1 MAGMD
6 SYVIVILVL
15 CALTALGNGDD
26 AITKA
31 RSCSDIRKFY
41 TGKGFGLDEV
51 PLSEISGEHLRV
63 CPQGYTCCT
72 SAMEESLANLSRI
85 ETEHLLKIS
94 GHIQQATINAH
105 YKAFDEFFMEALNR
119 SEGSLQESFPSALG
133 PLYTE
138 NAHVFRDLYTD
149 LRRYFRGTS
158 NINLEE
164 ALNEF
169 WSRLLERLFKTVNRQ
184 YTIGDEYLE
193 CVSKN
198 MERLRPFGGKPHALW
213 TSVKSTFVSTRSFVQ
228 ALMVGGEVMRK
239 VSQLPMSAECT
250 RAIMKM
256 TYCPHCRGVA
266 SAKACPNYCLNVM
279 KGCLANQADLHT
291 EWRNLLDVLEQV
303 LNHMEAQVNVETV
316 ILTLPA
322 RMAEA
327 VSALRENMD
336 ALNPKVF
343 RACGELREGGTSSGA
358 QEEVKKGGKILVP
371 DKVGLGNRAMLEK
384 LVSGLRAW
392 LNTAGQYWVTQPVKI
407 CQEMESF
414 SVAVDED
421 KCWNGMTRGRYLP
434 EMMGDGLASQINN
447 PEVDI
452 DITKPHMRVRQ
463 QIMELK
469 MMTNRVKSAING
481 NDVEFQDTSDDVSGS
496 GSGLCAE
503 ENCPRGPRLI
513 LPNTD
518 SPRVYAF
525 PPENNKVRATGSHN
539 LPCSTLYLLSL
550 VTPLL
555 WR

>member
-85 ETEHLLKIS
+85 ETEHLIKIS
-94 GHIQQATINAH
+94 GQIQQAIINAH
-105 YKAFDEFFMEALNR
+105 YKAF
-119 SEGSLQESFPSALG
+119 
-133 PLYTE
+133 
-138 NAHVFRDLYTD
+138 
-149 LRRYFRGTS
+149 
-158 NINLEE
+158 
-164 ALNEF
+164 
-169 WSRLLERLFKTVNRQ
+169 
-184 YTIGDEYLE
+184 
-193 CVSKN
+193 
-198 MERLRPFGGKPHALW
+198 
-213 TSVKSTFVSTRSFVQ
+213 
-228 ALMVGGEVMRK
+228 GGEGVF
-239 VSQLPMSAECT
+239 SPLPMSAECT

-266 SAKACPNYCLNVM
+266 STKACPNYCLNVM

-343 RACGELREGGTSSGA
+343 RACGELREGGTSSAA

-392 LNTAGQYWVTQPVKI
+392 LNTAGQYWVTQPVKF

-414 SVAVDED
+414 SGAVDED